1 MKGLIITFI
10 AITALIG
17 AGIVD
22 GVIINNDL
30 NKRVDAAQE
39 RGYTEGYTQGY
50 EEGLRQGGE
59 AGYQEGS
66 KTGYQEGKNGYND
79 DNSDQ
84 GTDSYFTYN
93 PTYAE
98 VQALL
103 TESKM
108 NYAQEIHDYAE
119 NKGIRTAYVRCK
131 IARQATEEMLNIYE
145 LVAFETVDKGLII
158 IEPWSHKEVKVEV
171 GQSYNE
177 LNGFPASPYDDTIT
191 EITIIW

>member
-1 MKGLIITFI
+1 MKGLITTSIII
-10 AITALIG
+10 AVLIAVSSG
-17 AGIVD
+17 ASL
-22 GVIINNDL
+22 IIYNDL
-30 NKRVDAAQE
+30 NNKEAAAHE
-39 RGYTEGYTQGY
+39 RGFEDGLIQGY
-50 EEGLRQGGE
+50 EDGFQDGSE

-145 LVAFETVDKGLII
+145 LVAFETVDKGGII
-158 IEPWSHKEVKVEV
+158 IEPWSHREVKVEV
-171 GQSYNE
+171 GERYSK
-177 LNGFPASPYDDTIT
+177 LNGFPPRDYDDTIT
-191 EITIIW
+191 KITIVW

>member
-10 AITALIG
+10 VIMALIG

-30 NKRVDAAQE
+30 NNRVDAAHE

-50 EEGLRQGGE
+50 EEGLRQGSE

-66 KTGYQEGKNGYND
+66 KTGYQEGKNGYYGA
-79 DNSDQ
+79 NSNQ
-84 GTDSYFTYN
+84 GTNFYFTYN
-93 PTYAE
+93 PTSDE

-103 TESKM
+103 AKGKK
-108 NYAQEIHDYAE
+108 NYAQDIHDYAE
-119 NKGIRTAYVRCK
+119 THGIRAAYVRCK

-145 LVAFETVDKGLII
+145 LVAFETVDNGLII

-177 LNGFPASPYDDTIT
+177 LNGYPTSPYDDTIT

>member
-119 NKGIRTAYVRCK
+119 TKGIRTAYVRCK

>member
-17 AGIVD
+17 AGIVVA
-22 GVIINNDL
+22 VIINNDL
-30 NKRVDAAQE
+30 NNRVDAAHE

-59 AGYQEGS
+59 AGYQAGS
-66 KTGYQEGKNGYND
+66 KTGYREGKNGYYS
-79 DNSDQ
+79 DNGNQ
-84 GTDSYFTYN
+84 ETNFYFIYN

-98 VQALL
+98 VEALL
-103 TESKM
+103 AESKKS
-108 NYAQEIHDYAE
+108 YAQEIHDYAE
-119 NKGIRTAYVRCK
+119 TKGIRAAYVRCR
-131 IARQATEEMLNIYE
+131 IARQSTEEMLNIYE

-158 IEPWSHKEVKVEV
+158 IEPWSHNVVKVEV

-177 LNGFPASPYDDTIT
+177 QNGFPTSPYDDTIT